1 MQKIFP
7 LILPKMAQAM
17 REKGMTVI
25 NHGVIVEPLNYPTN
39 IPSQDAVELGKH
51 MAADIVVIGSATA
64 EKTTN
69 LMDGNVKSFKGT
81 LTAKAYRTETGKEIA
96 SAARTAVSASED
108 DESGGR
114 EALFNAGLLV
124 GQEMILQLW
133 RSFPGFKGNSSFST
147 WMYRVA
153 LNTAISFLKR
163 DKSKLKKVSSE
174 GLDNFK
180 MEPFDPVM
188 EERIEWLYKS
198 IQELSVVEKGIIL
211 LYLEGKSHQEISGI
225 TGFSATNVGTRISR
239 IKEKLKR
246 QISN

>member
-1 MQKIFP
+1 MDSKQGDFIKLIREHEGIIYKITRVY
-7 LILPKMAQAM
+7 LDKKEDQQDLYQ
-17 REKGMTVI
+17 E
-25 NHGVIVEPLNYPTN
+25 IVYQLW
-39 IPSQDAVELGKH
+39 
-51 MAADIVVIGSATA
+51 
-64 EKTTN
+64 
-69 LMDGNVKSFKGT
+69 KSFD
-81 LTAKAYRTETGKEIA
+81 
-96 SAARTAVSASED
+96 S
-108 DESGGR
+108 
-114 EALFNAGLLV
+114 F
-124 GQEMILQLW
+124 
-133 RSFPGFKGNSSFST
+133 RSDSKWST

-163 DKSKLKKVSSE
+163 DRSKPKKVSSDH
-174 GLDNFK
+174 LDHLK

-188 EERIEWLYKS
+188 EQRIEWLYKS

>member
-1 MQKIFP
+1 MIREHEGIIYKISRVYFDQEEDQKD
-7 LILPKMAQAM
+7 LYQ
-17 REKGMTVI
+17 E
-25 NHGVIVEPLNYPTN
+25 IVY
-39 IPSQDAVELGKH
+39 
-51 MAADIVVIGSATA
+51 
-64 EKTTN
+64 
-69 LMDGNVKSFKGT
+69 
-81 LTAKAYRTETGKEIA
+81 
-96 SAARTAVSASED
+96 
-108 DESGGR
+108 
-114 EALFNAGLLV
+114 
-124 GQEMILQLW
+124 QLW
-133 RSFPGFKGNSSFST
+133 KSYDSFDDRSKWST

-211 LYLEGKSHQEISGI
+211 LYLEGKRHEEIASI
-225 TGFSATNVGTRISR
+225 TGFSTTNVGTRISR

>member
-1 MQKIFP
+1 MIREHEGIIYKISRVYFDQEEDQKD
-7 LILPKMAQAM
+7 LYQ
-17 REKGMTVI
+17 E
-25 NHGVIVEPLNYPTN
+25 IVY
-39 IPSQDAVELGKH
+39 
-51 MAADIVVIGSATA
+51 
-64 EKTTN
+64 
-69 LMDGNVKSFKGT
+69 
-81 LTAKAYRTETGKEIA
+81 
-96 SAARTAVSASED
+96 
-108 DESGGR
+108 
-114 EALFNAGLLV
+114 
-124 GQEMILQLW
+124 QLW
-133 RSFPGFKGNSSFST
+133 KSYDSFDDRSKWST

-163 DKSKLKKVSSE
+163 DKSKLKKFSSE

-211 LYLEGKSHQEISGI
+211 LYLEGKRHDEIASI
-225 TGFSATNVGTRISR
+225 TGFSTTNVGTRISR